1 MVDFSPDALRARFA
15 ELTDEFDALNAPLL
29 ALKAER
35 DEKYADLT
43 VAEVQA
49 YDEKI
54 RAANDPRL
62 YEIEMER
69 AAIARALNGKTSVP
83 AADE

>member
-43 VAEVQA
+43 VAEC
-49 YDEKI
+49 
-54 RAANDPRL
+54 RL
-62 YEIEMER
+62 MTR
-69 AAIARALNGKTSVP
+69 RSGG
-83 AADE
+83 